1 MKTSIL
7 SLLVTIFTSLAV
19 YAQSDEDPSY
29 FGEKIDAENAND
41 VTELPE
47 MMADQNELTA
57 KVKGKVQAVCQAK
70 GCWMDIDLGNGEVMK
85 VKFKDYG
92 FFVPKDI
99 AGSNVVIEG
108 IARREMVD
116 VETLQHYAEDAGKSE
131 EEVAAIKDP
140 EEKYT
145 FEAIGVIVQ

>member
-19 YAQSDEDPSY
+19 YAQSDEAPSY

-57 KVKGKVQAVCQAK
+57 KVKGTVQAVCQAK

-99 AGSNVVIEG
+99 AGSNVVMEG